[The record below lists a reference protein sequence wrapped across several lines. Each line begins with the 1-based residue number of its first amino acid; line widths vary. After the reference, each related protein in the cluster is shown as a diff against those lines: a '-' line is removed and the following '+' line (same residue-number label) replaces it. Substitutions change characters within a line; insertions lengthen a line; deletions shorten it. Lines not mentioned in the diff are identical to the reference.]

1 MLAYRSLCYK
11 IYESR
16 FTVIFPFAPPP
27 PPPPPQHCNFFET
40 LVKIMAAYTESN
52 NQYSYHWLNNYSTTF
67 HNRVYLYWK
76 ETEIYFVETMFV
88 NKYMYVQI

>member
-16 FTVIFPFAPPP
+16 FTVIFPFAPP
-27 PPPPPQHCNFFET
+27 T
-40 LVKIMAAYTESN
+40 LQLLRGVVDVGQN
-52 NQYSYHWLNNYSTTF
+52 NGCLYGIKLPVFLSLTQQQFLQQ
-67 HNRVYLYWK
+67 RVYLYWK
-76 ETEIYFVETMFV
+76 ETEICFVETMFV